1 MLVDCDYDYGL
12 PAAQVAQENGMVAM
26 NLCAGAPAAGD
37 PSLLPLGFS
46 MGVATNLEAAT
57 MADYAFNELGFTKG
71 FLLRDTSI
79 TYSKSVCDYFAE
91 AFEMAGGEIVGT
103 EEFNNS
109 DTSIQSQVSALT
121 SAEGE
126 YDFINICSYAP
137 GLSTAIR
144 QIRSAGI
151 DTPVVGSVTWDGD
164 YWLGDGG
171 AGDLSDAYFPAY
183 GSIWGDDPRPE
194 VNEVVAAVKEQMGD
208 IPFTS
213 FLLPGYS
220 SIEALAMAIEQAGT
234 TEGQAL
240 TAALEGFTNVELLVG
255 PVTYTAE
262 QHTRMLGSPTLAIMK
277 IDGGVPSFVELY
289 PAPAEIPEP

>member
-1 MLVDCDYDYGL
+1 
-12 PAAQVAQENGMVAM
+12 
-26 NLCAGAPAAGD
+26 
-37 PSLLPLGFS
+37 

-57 MADYAFNELGFTKG
+57 MADYAYNKLGFKKA
-71 FLLRDTSI
+71 FLLRDNSI
-79 TYSKSVCDYFAE
+79 TYSKSVCDYFAA
-91 AFEMAGGEIVGT
+91 AFEMAGGEVVGT
-103 EEFNNS
+103 QEFNNS
-109 DTSIQSQVSALT
+109 DTSIQGQVSALT
-121 SAEGE
+121 SAEGD
-126 YDFINICSYAP
+126 YDFIDICSYAP

-144 QIRSAGI
+144 QMRSAGI

-194 VNEVVAAVKEQMGD
+194 VNEVVAKVKEQMGD

-220 SIEALAMAIEQAGT
+220 SIEALAKGIEQAGT
-234 TEGQAL
+234 VEGEAL
-240 TAALEGFTNVELLVG
+240 KTALESFTGVELLVG

-277 IDGGVPSFVELY
+277 IDAGKPSFVELY